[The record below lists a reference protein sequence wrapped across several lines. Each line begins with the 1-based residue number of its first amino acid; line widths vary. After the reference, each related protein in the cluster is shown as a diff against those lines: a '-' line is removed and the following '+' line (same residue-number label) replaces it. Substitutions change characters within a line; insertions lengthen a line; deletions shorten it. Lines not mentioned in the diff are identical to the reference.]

1 MRYLVR
7 IYIPQ
12 KDKADIEVD
21 SFEKAIKLLNVNP
34 LDESQRV
41 EWGSIEDVYF
51 KGTRDYIRII
61 K

>member
-51 KGTRDYIRII
+51 KGTRDYIRIV